1 MKIAVFGTN
10 EIGLT
15 ASAIFASHGHHVV
28 CTDEDRSQIVA
39 LNSDE
44 VNVDE
49 EGLAEMITEAKMAGQ
64 LSFSVNRLTAAS
76 EADILLFTEPI
87 PVDENK
93 HPDLTCFFR
102 F

>member
-1 MKIAVFGTN
+1 MKLGVFGTN

-39 LNSDE
+39 LNSIR
-44 VNVDE
+44 VPVGE
-49 EGLAEMITEAKMAGQ
+49 EGLPEINDRSEKDWSIKL
-64 LSFSVNRLTAAS
+64 LSQTINS
-76 EADILLFTEPI
+76 
-87 PVDENK
+87 
-93 HPDLTCFFR
+93 R